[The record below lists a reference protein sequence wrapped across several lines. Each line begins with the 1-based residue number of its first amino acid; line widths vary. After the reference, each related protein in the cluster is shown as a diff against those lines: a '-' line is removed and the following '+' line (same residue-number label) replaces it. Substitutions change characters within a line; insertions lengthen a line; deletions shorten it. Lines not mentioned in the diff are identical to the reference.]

1 MISTPIRRFGATIL
15 MLLTVTFSGEVLAK
29 THTDTTSKKAHVI
42 KTTSSSSKIKVSSKQ
57 EYSRN
62 SVKSSSLPDLRKYP
76 SGTPRK
82 KAFLRT
88 VMPYITSQ
96 NSAITADRNWLVSK
110 QYESRWSPSERARLK
125 DIAKRYK
132 VSWNGNTRRVPWNS
146 LLERVDI
153 IPGSMVATMA
163 AAESAWG
170 TSKLARNNNNLFGMK
185 CAKGRCNNA
194 PGKVKGYSQFE
205 SVKDSVN
212 AYVVNLNTHPAYSSF
227 RKSRAQLRKA
237 DQEVTASTMIHKL
250 KGYSTQGQS
259 YNNYL
264 FAMYQDNQRLIA
276 AHM

>member
-1 MISTPIRRFGATIL
+1 MILTPIRRYGAMIL
-15 MLLTVTFSGEVLAK
+15 MLLTIAFSGEVLAK
-29 THTDTTSKKAHVI
+29 THTATTSHKPQVI
-42 KTTSSSSKIKVSSKQ
+42 KASNTQVSSKQ

-62 SVKSSSLPDLRKYP
+62 SAKSSSLPDLRKYP

-96 NSAITADRNWLVSK
+96 NAAITADRNWLISK
-110 QYESRWSPSERARLK
+110 QYQSRWSPSERTRMK

-132 VSWNGNTRRVPWNS
+132 VSWSGNTRRIPWNT

-153 IPGSMVATMA
+153 IPTSMVATMA
-163 AAESAWG
+163 AAESGWG
-170 TSKLARNNNNLFGMK
+170 TSKLARSNNNLFGMK
-185 CAKGRCNNA
+185 CTKGRCNNA
-194 PGKVKGYSQFE
+194 PGKVKGYSQFDSVKE
-205 SVKDSVN
+205 SVT
-212 AYVVNLNTHPAYSSF
+212 AYVINLNTHPAYSSF

-237 DQEVTASTMIHKL
+237 DQEVTATAMIHKL
-250 KGYSTQGQS
+250 KGYSTKGQS

>member
-1 MISTPIRRFGATIL
+1 MILTPMRRYGAMIL
-15 MLLTVTFSGEVLAK
+15 MLLTIAFSGEVLAK
-29 THTDTTSKKAHVI
+29 THATQTSQKSHI
-42 KTTSSSSKIKVSSKQ
+42 TETSYKQVSSKQ

-62 SVKSSSLPDLRKYP
+62 SAKSSSLPDLRKYP

-96 NSAITADRNWLVSK
+96 NAAITADRNWLISK
-110 QYESRWSPSERARLK
+110 QYQNRWSPSERARMK

-132 VSWNGNTRRVPWNS
+132 VSWSGNTRRIPWNT

-153 IPGSMVATMA
+153 IPTSMVATMA
-163 AAESAWG
+163 AAESGWG
-170 TSKLARNNNNLFGMK
+170 TSKLARSNNNLFGMK
-185 CAKGRCNNA
+185 CTKGRCTNT
-194 PGKVKGYSQFE
+194 PGKVKGYSQFSSVEE
-205 SVKDSVN
+205 SVS
-212 AYVVNLNTHPAYSSF
+212 AYVANLNTHPAYSSF

-237 DQEVTASTMIHKL
+237 DQEVTATAMIHKL
-250 KGYSTQGQS
+250 KGYSTQGS
-259 YNNYL
+259 RYNNYL

>member
-1 MISTPIRRFGATIL
+1 MISTPIRRYGAAIL
-15 MLLTVTFSGEVLAK
+15 MLLTMIFSGGVLAK
-29 THTDTTSKKAHVI
+29 THTVTEHHKASVKKV
-42 KTTSSSSKIKVSSKQ
+42 SSTKVSSKQ

-82 KAFLRT
+82 RAFLRT

-96 NSAITADRNWLVSK
+96 NAAITAERNWLISK
-110 QYESRWSPSERARLK
+110 QYEGRWSPSERARLK
-125 DIAKRYK
+125 DIATRYK
-132 VSWNGNTRRVPWNS
+132 VKWNGNTRKVPWNS

-163 AAESAWG
+163 AAESGWG
-170 TSKLARNNNNLFGMK
+170 TSKLARANNNLFGMK
-185 CAKGRCNNA
+185 CGSGKCKNGS
-194 PGKVKGYSQFE
+194 GKVNGYTHFD
-205 SVKDSVN
+205 SVKASVQ
-212 AYVVNLNTHPAYSSF
+212 AYAMNLNTHPAYASF
-227 RKSRAQLRKA
+227 RKSRAQLRKT
-237 DQEVTASTMIHKL
+237 DQEVTASAMIHKL
-250 KGYSTQGQS
+250 KGYSTKGSS